1 MLCRAYTDFP
11 TFAALVLP
19 WLAGD
24 PVGNNVLST
33 VVDGRTVGK
42 SPPEPDGAWLTV
54 TEDDRIHGV
63 QIHGVQIHGV
73 ATVTPP
79 GGALLSMMPARAA
92 ELVAEYLA
100 GAALGPALPFV
111 VGPIDASTAFAKCF
125 TERTGRAAYV
135 TADLRIF
142 QLQTVRPPAPAPGR
156 ARAATGADRD
166 LLVAWSSA
174 FAAEATPSQ
183 PGPDPTLPVDSRLA
197 ASAVEPGL
205 PLLWLWEVDGE
216 PVSMAW
222 LSPPF
227 ADVTRIGGVYT
238 PPGRRGN
245 GYASGC
251 VAAAS
256 QHALDFGVGTCVL
269 NTDLSNPTSNKIYQE
284 IGYRPVG
291 DWQEWSFR
299 R

>member
-1 MLCRAYTDFP
+1 MQCRAYTDFAA
-11 TFAALVLP
+11 FAAIVLP
-19 WLAGD
+19 WLAGE

-42 SPPEPDGAWLTV
+42 RVPEPDGAWLVVVDT
-54 TEDDRIHGV
+54 TDRIV
-63 QIHGVQIHGV
+63 EQIVGV

-79 GGALLSMMPARAA
+79 GGALLSMMAEPAA
-92 ELVAEYLA
+92 ERIAEHLA
-100 GAALGPALPFV
+100 GGAFARTLPFA
-111 VGPIDASTAFAKCF
+111 VGPIEASAAFARRF
-125 TERTGRAAYV
+125 TERTGRAPHV

-142 QLQTVRPPAPAPGR
+142 QLRSVTPPPPVPGKARP
-156 ARAATGADRD
+156 ATDADRD

-183 PGPDPTLPVDSRLA
+183 PGPNPALPVDSRLA
-197 ASAVEPGL
+197 AAAVEPRL
-205 PLLWLWEVDGE
+205 PLLWLWERDGE

-222 LSPPF
+222 LTPPF

-238 PPGRRGN
+238 PPGRRGH

-256 QHALDFGVGTCVL
+256 QFALDYGIGTCML
-269 NTDLSNPTSNKIYQE
+269 NTDLSNPTSNKIYQQ

-291 DWQEWSFR
+291 DWQEWSFAR
-299 R
+299 